1 MCEREA
7 TRAAAGAQCQTAG
20 VDDTVADLWHLDPSV
35 THLNHGSFGAVPL
48 AVLAAQAAVQ
58 RRIESNPE
66 RFYRDDFR
74 ADLRAARLAAASL
87 LGCDADGLVLV
98 DNVTEAAACVIDAIS
113 LREGGEI
120 VVSDQVYP
128 HVLTAARQAAWLHGA
143 SIRIVSPWSPS
154 PADVVGA
161 FVDALSP
168 RTQLVVVDQIASA
181 SAWLMP
187 VDDVIDAIGSRAP
200 VFVDGA
206 HSPGLLP
213 SPVNPAAAFW
223 SGNFHKWAFSARA
236 AGALVVRP
244 DWRDRVR
251 PRVVSSDWDRVFAER
266 FDYQGTTDQSPRL
279 CLDDALAFPEQYLGM
294 TFDQLRAR
302 NHAVL
307 GEGVALMQDCF
318 AAEPEPD
325 AGLPLRALTFP
336 HEMDQD
342 AALALMH
349 RLRGDGISIA
359 MMSHCGHLR
368 LRLSA
373 QRYNDAADFTRLAE
387 ALASIL

>member
-1 MCEREA
+1 M
-7 TRAAAGAQCQTAG
+7 
-20 VDDTVADLWHLDPSV
+20 DHTVAGLWHLDPGV
-35 THLNHGSFGAVPL
+35 AHLNHGSFGAVPL
-48 AVLAAQAAVQ
+48 AVLAGQAAVQ
-58 RRIESNPE
+58 ARIESNPE

-74 ADLRAARLAAASL
+74 ADLAAARLAAASF
-87 LGCDADGLVLV
+87 LGCDAEGLVLV
-98 DNVTEAAACVIDAIS
+98 NNVTEAAACVLDAIG

-128 HVLTAARQAAWLHGA
+128 HVLSAARQAAWVCGA
-143 SIRIVSPWSPS
+143 SIRIVSPSSPS
-154 PADVVGA
+154 SADVVGA

-168 RTQLVVVDQIASA
+168 RTQLVVIDQIASA
-181 SAWLMP
+181 SAWLLP
-187 VDDVIDAIGSRAP
+187 VDDVVEAIGTRAP

-213 SPVNPAAAFW
+213 SPVNPNAAFW

-236 AGALVVRP
+236 VGALVVRP

-251 PRVVSSDWDRVFAER
+251 PRVVSSDWDRIFAER
-266 FDYQGTTDQSPRL
+266 FDYQGTTDQSARL
-279 CLDDALAFPEQYLGM
+279 CLAAAFAFPEQYLGM

-307 GEGVALMQDCF
+307 SDGVAMIEDRL
-318 AAEPEPD
+318 AAEPEPESA

-336 HEMDQD
+336 QEMDQD
-342 AALALMH
+342 TALALMH
-349 RLRGDGISIA
+349 RLRGDGIATA
-359 MMSHCGHLR
+359 MMSHCGRLR

-373 QRYNDAADFTRLAE
+373 QRYNDAADFTRLAK
-387 ALASIL
+387 ALATAL